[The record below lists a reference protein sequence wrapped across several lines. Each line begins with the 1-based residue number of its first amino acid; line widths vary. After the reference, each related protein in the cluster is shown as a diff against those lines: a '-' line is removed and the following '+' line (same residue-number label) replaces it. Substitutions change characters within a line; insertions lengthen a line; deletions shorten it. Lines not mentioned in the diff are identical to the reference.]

1 MSYHCTATEVRHTIM
16 KYCERSVSARKVEGK
31 STCTSWAAS
40 GTVVVT
46 VPDATRVDGA
56 NDAFVI

>member
-1 MSYHCTATEVRHTIM
+1 M